1 MAVKTYFV
9 KYSYDS
15 DSKGITRENKN
26 AYVDV
31 DVSNYQIVRD
41 IYESVVIMP
50 LTKFTVD
57 FMIEIPEGENQ

>member
-1 MAVKTYFV
+1 VSVKTYFV

-15 DSKGITRENKN
+15 DSKGITRGNKN

-31 DVSNYQIVRD
+31 DVSNYQIVRA

-50 LTKFTVD
+50 LTNFTVD
-57 FMIEIPEGENQ
+57 FMIEIPEGEN